1 MTSQKIRV
9 LVVDDSAVSRQILSA
24 ILNADPSIHVAG
36 EAPDGETAIRLAR
49 SLRPDVIVM
58 DIVMPG
64 LNGFLT
70 TQQIMETTPVPIIIV
85 SGIEDPDEVGIIF
98 SAMQAG
104 ALLSLRKPAGPGH
117 PNHLKEAR
125 DLVWNVKM
133 VSEIRVV
140 KRRPTVV
147 SSPPRPFS
155 HHNRGTGRGAPV
167 RVIAIGVSTGGP
179 IVLQEI
185 LSHLPAGFPIPILIV
200 QHIAAGFSEGFAD
213 WLSQVSGFPVRL
225 ATDRASLKPGVA
237 LVAPD
242 GFQMGI
248 DSDHGIH
255 LVDAPPENGL
265 RPSVSFLFRSLAQV
279 CSEKTAA
286 VLLTGMGTDG
296 AAELK
301 HLRDLGAVTVVQDQ
315 KSALVYGMPGEA
327 VRLNAAGYILT
338 PAEIADLMV
347 DLSQK

>member
-1 MTSQKIRV
+1 MTSPQIRV
-9 LVVDDSAVSRQILSA
+9 LVVDDSAVSREILSA
-24 ILNADPSIHVAG
+24 ILNTDPSILVAG
-36 EAPDGETAIRLAR
+36 EAPNGEAAILLATT
-49 SLRPDVIVM
+49 LRPDVIVM

-64 LNGFLT
+64 LNGFQAT
-70 TQQIMETTPVPIIIV
+70 KQIMETVPVPIIIV
-85 SGIEDPDEVGIIF
+85 SGIEDPGEVGIVI

-104 ALLSLRKPAGPGH
+104 ALLCIRKPAGPGH
-117 PNHLKEAR
+117 PNYLKEAR

-140 KRRPTVV
+140 KRRPMTVQ
-147 SSPPRPFS
+147 SSPRPLS
-155 HHNRGTGRGAPV
+155 HPDPDTGRVAPI

-179 IVLQEI
+179 VVLQEI

-200 QHIAAGFSEGFAD
+200 QHIAVGFSEGFAD

-225 ATDRASLKPGVA
+225 ATDRAPLKPGVA
-237 LVAPD
+237 LIAPD
-242 GFQMGI
+242 GFQMGVDKGHCI
-248 DSDHGIH
+248 R

-279 CSEKTAA
+279 CREKTAA

-296 AAELK
+296 AVELK
-301 HLRDLGAVTVVQDQ
+301 HLRDLGAVTVVQDR

-327 VRLNAAGYILT
+327 VRLNAAGYILS
-338 PAEIADLMV
+338 PAEIADLMI

>member
-1 MTSQKIRV
+1 MTSPKIRV
-9 LVVDDSAVSRQILSA
+9 LVVDDSAVSRQILAA
-24 ILNADPSIHVAG
+24 ILRADPSIQVAG

-64 LNGFLT
+64 LNGFQA
-70 TQQIMETTPVPIIIV
+70 TQQIMETVPVPIIIV
-85 SGIEDPDEVGIIF
+85 SGIEDPGEVGTVF

-104 ALLSLRKPAGPGH
+104 ALLCLRKPAGPGH
-117 PNHLKEAR
+117 PDFSKEAR
-125 DLVWNVKM
+125 DLVRNVKM

-140 KRRPTVV
+140 KRRPATVP
-147 SSPPRPFS
+147 SPRPS
-155 HHNRGTGRGAPV
+155 PRPDRDTGRDARV

-179 IVLQEI
+179 VVLQEI
-185 LSHLPAGFPIPILIV
+185 LSRLPADFSLPILIV

-213 WLSQVSGFPVRL
+213 WLSQVSGFPARL
-225 ATDRASLKPGVA
+225 ATDRAPLTPGVA
-237 LVAPD
+237 FIAPD

-248 DSDHGIH
+248 DSGHGIH

-279 CSEKTAA
+279 CGMETAA
-286 VLLTGMGTDG
+286 VLLTGMGADG
-296 AAELK
+296 AQELK
-301 HLRDLGAVTVVQDQ
+301 VLRDLGAVTVVQDQ

-327 VRLNAAGYILT
+327 VRLNGAEYILT
-338 PAEIADLMV
+338 PAEIADLMIR
-347 DLSQK
+347 LSRN